1 VDFYGITS
9 LRPEWPIIG
18 SFGLKFFPSGFENSL
33 MRSNLRPSNA
43 RSELFSDRNG
53 NRSAGRLG
61 ADGQDLAKARPAITE
76 KPLL

>member
-1 VDFYGITS
+1 
-9 LRPEWPIIG
+9 
-18 SFGLKFFPSGFENSL
+18 L